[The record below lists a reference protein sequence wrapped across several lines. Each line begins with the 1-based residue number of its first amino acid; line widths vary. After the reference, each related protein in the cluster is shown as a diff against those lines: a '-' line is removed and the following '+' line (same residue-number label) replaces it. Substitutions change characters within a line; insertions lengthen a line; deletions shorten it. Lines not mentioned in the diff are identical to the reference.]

1 VLLVVLNNL
10 NVVNQNAKIGKLS
23 DVMSHL
29 LNKDFQIHY
38 IDQMHH
44 IGLMDHISLIDYIDF
59 IDYVDLIDY
68 IGLMNHIFHI
78 DTISRILIVYT
89 LVIAQ
94 IEFL

>member
-1 VLLVVLNNL
+1 MNKVLLLHSTILNI
-10 NVVNQNAKIGKLS
+10 VNQNATIGKLS
-23 DVMSHL
+23 GVMSHL
-29 LNKDFQIHY
+29 LNKDYQIHH

-44 IGLMDHISLIDYIDF
+44 IGLIDHIL
-59 IDYVDLIDY
+59 
-68 IGLMNHIFHI
+68 HI

>member
-1 VLLVVLNNL
+1 MIQRIKESVTFALNNL
-10 NVVNQNAKIGKLS
+10 NVVNQNATIGKPS
-23 DVMSHL
+23 GVMSHL
-29 LNKDFQIHY
+29 LNKDFQIHH

-44 IGLMDHISLIDYIDF
+44 IGLIDHIL
-59 IDYVDLIDY
+59 
-68 IGLMNHIFHI
+68 HI